1 MSVDVSVSS
10 KEKKY
15 FRKYNNIQ
23 TNLEAIFNGVTI
35 VRKRSNGEISIY
47 LMYQ

>member
-23 TNLEAIFNGVTI
+23 TNLEDIFNGVTI
-35 VRKRSNGEISIY
+35 VRKRTTGEINICI
-47 LMYQ
+47 MYQ